1 MSSIYDALQRLQQS
15 SGDDSKPQPLSL
27 RRNRPLKPAV
37 AAGIIA
43 VSVGVIV
50 VGALVAINLAHS
62 RPAPQPFRVQPVA
75 AMPAAQPASPGDLPL
90 AASDPAALLAKARQL
105 KAQGDLA
112 AAAAVYNQLI
122 DKNVDDLDVYLELGA
137 LQVGAGNLDEAL
149 VVYDKGLSLHKDEPR
164 LLNNMGTILLKKGE
178 FSSAAGYFEQAQAK
192 APDYVEP
199 VYNQACAYAR
209 LGEKRKALALLK
221 KACLMNPAAA
231 SWAAGDSDLKSLAGQ
246 PEFDA
251 LVNG

>member
-1 MSSIYDALQRLQQS
+1 MSSIYDALQRLQQA
-15 SGDDSKPQPLSL
+15 GGEDAKPLPLNL
-27 RRNRPLKPAV
+27 RSRRPLKPAG

-43 VSVGVIV
+43 LSVGVIV
-50 VGALVAINLAHS
+50 AVALLVIHLTHPKPAQPVSVQAAPVNQTLG
-62 RPAPQPFRVQPVA
+62 PAPAFNQPPV
-75 AMPAAQPASPGDLPL
+75 
-90 AASDPAALLAKARQL
+90 ASDPAAILAEARQL

-112 AAAAVYNQLI
+112 AAAAAYKRLV
-122 DKNVDDLDVYLELGA
+122 DKNSDDLDVYLELGA
-137 LQVGAGNLDEAL
+137 LQVGAGNLDEAM
-149 VVYDKGLSLHKDEPR
+149 VAYDKGLSIHRDEPR

-209 LGEKRKALALLK
+209 LGEKRKAMALLK
-221 KACLMNPAAA
+221 KACAMNPAAA
-231 SWAAGDSDLKSLAGQ
+231 SWAAGDSDLKPLAGQ